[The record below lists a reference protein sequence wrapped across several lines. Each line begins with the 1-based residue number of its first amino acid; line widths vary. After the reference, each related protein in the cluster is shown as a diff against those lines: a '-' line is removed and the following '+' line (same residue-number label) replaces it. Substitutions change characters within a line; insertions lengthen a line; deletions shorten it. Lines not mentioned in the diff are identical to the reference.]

1 MEPQPVQ
8 CSDRRIH
15 SRAASTFRLTITPF
29 KYIPPRPPPPQSPPP
44 WRDDKTF
51 KYELVSSGGGEK
63 KDWRG
68 GEAGEAHDPC
78 SGFVQRA
85 RRGSEAAFELF
96 QGCEEEP
103 ER

>member
-1 MEPQPVQ
+1 VARGVTFFNKLNSLLLHVIQKEGRGAGGTAGE
-8 CSDRRIH
+8 DA
-15 SRAASTFRLTITPF
+15 RA
-29 KYIPPRPPPPQSPPP
+29 

-68 GEAGEAHDPC
+68 GKAGEAHDPC

-85 RRGSEAAFELF
+85 RRGSESAFELF